1 MTKIRRLP
9 ANHLDMPLDELP
21 AWHLAKRLVE
31 VGVDYV
37 EMAKYAALLNDVIN
51 TALGDFDSGDVEA
64 GIQVLR
70 DMQRKVR
77 GAAP

>member
-1 MTKIRRLP
+1 MTERRKLP
-9 ANHLDMPLDELP
+9 ENHLDMPLAELP

-37 EMAKYAALLNDVIN
+37 EMAKYATLLNDVIN
-51 TALGDFDSGDVEA
+51 TALADINRGDTESGVQ
-64 GIQVLR
+64 ILR

-77 GAAP
+77 GAAT